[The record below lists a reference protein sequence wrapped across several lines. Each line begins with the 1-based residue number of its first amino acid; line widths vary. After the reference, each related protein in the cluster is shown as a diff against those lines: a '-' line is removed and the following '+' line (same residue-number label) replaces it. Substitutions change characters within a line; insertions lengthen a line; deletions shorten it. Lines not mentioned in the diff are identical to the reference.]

1 MNRDR
6 LLVID
11 DDAGFRSYVRRV
23 SETVG
28 YETLVTEDADDFKEK
43 VRSWRPSVIIL
54 DLQMPKV
61 DGVELLR
68 ALGETKSAAKILI
81 ASGFDEK
88 VVETAAHLAAER
100 GLAIAGALKKPVRAA
115 MLRDRLERLREVE
128 TPLLASALAHAIRTG
143 ELLLEYQPKL
153 DCKSGEIFGVE
164 ALVRW
169 QHPTRGLIPP
179 DRFIALAE
187 QNGLIHDLT
196 RWVAATAIRQTADWR
211 RSGLPIHLALN
222 ISAVNLENIELPEMI
237 VAHCAEAGLAPDAV
251 TLELTESAAMGNMAQ
266 GMDVLTRLRL
276 KGMHLSIDDFGT
288 GYSSLIQLQRLPFSE
303 IKIDKSFVM
312 KMGETRECRVLV
324 EAVIGI
330 AQRLGLFAVAEGV
343 ETAEALTALTEL
355 GCDAAQGYFISRPVR
370 PEAIAAA
377 VRNRVVVHSV

>member
-1 MNRDR
+1 VNRDR

-43 VRSWRPSVIIL
+43 VRSWHPSVIIL

-68 ALGETKSAAKILI
+68 SLGETKSAAKILI
-81 ASGFDEK
+81 ASGFDVK
-88 VVETAAHLAAER
+88 VVETAASLAAER
-100 GLAIAGALKKPVRAA
+100 GLAIAGSLHKPVRAA

-128 TPLLASALAHAIRTG
+128 TPLLASALAHAIRNN

-169 QHPTRGLIPP
+169 QHPTRGLVPP

-187 QNGLIHDLT
+187 QNALIHDLT
-196 RWVAATAIRQTADWR
+196 EWVAASAIRQAAEWR
-211 RSGLPIHLALN
+211 RQGLQLQLALN
-222 ISAVNLENIELPEMI
+222 ISALNLENIELPEMI
-237 VAHCAEAGLAPDAV
+237 VAQCDQAGLGADTV
-251 TLELTESAAMGNMAQ
+251 TLELTESAAMGNIAQ

-312 KMGETRECRVLV
+312 HMREQRECRVLV

-330 AQRLGLFAVAEGV
+330 AQRLELFAVAEGV
-343 ETAEALTALTEL
+343 ETAECLALLVEL
-355 GCDAAQGYFISRPVR
+355 GCDAAQGYFISRPAR
-370 PEAIAAA
+370 PEAVAAI
-377 VRNRVVVHSV
+377 VRNHGARLSA

>member
-11 DDAGFRSYVRRV
+11 DDAGFRSFVRRV

-28 YETLVTEDADDFKEK
+28 YETVVTEDADDFKEK

-68 ALGETKSAAKILI
+68 SLGETKSAAKILI
-81 ASGFDEK
+81 ASGFDVK
-88 VVETAAHLAAER
+88 VVETAARLAAER
-100 GLAIAGALKKPVRAA
+100 GLAIAGSLHKPVRAA
-115 MLRDRLERLREVE
+115 MLRDRLECLREVE
-128 TPLLASALAHAIRTG
+128 TPLLASALAHAIRND

-153 DCKSGEIFGVE
+153 DCKSGDIFGVE

-169 QHPTRGLIPP
+169 QHPTRGLVPP

-196 RWVAATAIRQTADWR
+196 GWVAASAISQAAEWQRQ
-211 RSGLPIHLALN
+211 GLPLQLALN
-222 ISAVNLENIELPEMI
+222 ISALNLENIELPEMI
-237 VAHCAEAGLAPDAV
+237 VAQCDKAGLATDAV
-251 TLELTESAAMGNMAQ
+251 TLELTESAAMGNIAQ

-288 GYSSLIQLQRLPFSE
+288 GYSSLVQLQRLPFSE

-312 KMGETRECRVLV
+312 HMCEKRECRVLV

-330 AQRLGLFAVAEGV
+330 AQRLELFAVAEGV
-343 ETAEALTALTEL
+343 ETAPCLALLVEL
-355 GCDAAQGYFISRPVR
+355 GCDAAQGYFICRPAR
-370 PEAIAAA
+370 PEAIAAIVKNHGA
-377 VRNRVVVHSV
+377 RRGA

>member
-28 YETLVTEDADDFKEK
+28 YETLVTEDAEDFKEK
-43 VRSWRPSVIIL
+43 VRSWHPSVIML

-81 ASGFDEK
+81 ASGFDAK

-100 GLAIAGALKKPVRAA
+100 GLAIAGSLQKPVRAA

-128 TPLLASALAHAIRTG
+128 TPLLASALAHAIRTD
-143 ELLLEYQPKL
+143 ELRLEYQPKL

-169 QHPTRGLIPP
+169 QHPTRGLVPP
-179 DRFIALAE
+179 DSFISLAE
-187 QNGLIHDLT
+187 QNALIHDLT
-196 RWVAATAIRQTADWR
+196 AWVAAAAIRQAAHWR
-211 RSGLPIHLALN
+211 REGLALQLALN
-222 ISAVNLENIELPEMI
+222 ISALNLENIELPEMI
-237 VAHCAEAGLAPDAV
+237 VARCEEAGLAPEAV
-251 TLELTESAAMGNMAQ
+251 TLELTESAAMGNIAQ

-312 KMGETRECRVLV
+312 HMGETRECRVLV
-324 EAVIGI
+324 EAVVGI

-343 ETAEALTALTEL
+343 ETAEALAALTAL

-370 PEAIAAA
+370 PDAIAALVKSRA
-377 VRNRVVVHSV
+377 AHTGA

>member
-1 MNRDR
+1 VNRDR

-11 DDAGFRSYVRRV
+11 DDAGFRSFVRRV

-28 YETLVTEDADDFKEK
+28 YETVVTGDADDFKEK
-43 VRSWRPSVIIL
+43 VRSWHPSVIIL

-61 DGVELLR
+61 DGVQLLR
-68 ALGETKSAAKILI
+68 SLGETKSAAKILI
-81 ASGFDEK
+81 ASGFDAK
-88 VVETAAHLAAER
+88 VVETVASLAAER
-100 GLAIAGALKKPVRAA
+100 GLAVAGSLHKPVRAA

-128 TPLLASALAHAIRTG
+128 TPLLASALAHAIRND

-169 QHPTRGLIPP
+169 QHPTRGLVPP

-187 QNGLIHDLT
+187 QNALIHDLT
-196 RWVAATAIRQTADWR
+196 GWVAASAIRQAAEWR
-211 RSGLPIHLALN
+211 RQGLLLQLALN
-222 ISAVNLENIELPEMI
+222 ISALNLENIELPEMI
-237 VAHCAEAGLAPDAV
+237 VTQCDKAGLATDAV
-251 TLELTESAAMGNMAQ
+251 TLELTESAAMGNIAQ

-288 GYSSLIQLQRLPFSE
+288 GYSSLVQLQRLPFSE
-303 IKIDKSFVM
+303 IKIDKSFVTHM
-312 KMGETRECRVLV
+312 REKRECRVLV

-330 AQRLGLFAVAEGV
+330 AQRLELFAVAEGV
-343 ETAEALTALTEL
+343 ETAECLALLVEL
-355 GCDAAQGYFISRPVR
+355 GCDAAQGYFICRPVL
-370 PEAIAAA
+370 PEAIAA
-377 VRNRVVVHSV
+377 VVKNHGARRGA

>member
-1 MNRDR
+1 M
-6 LLVID
+6 ID

-28 YETLVTEDADDFKEK
+28 YETVVTEDADDFKEK
-43 VRSWRPSVIIL
+43 VRSWHPSVIML

-68 ALGETKSAAKILI
+68 ALGELKSTAKILI
-81 ASGFDEK
+81 ASGFDAK
-88 VVETAAHLAAER
+88 VVDTAAHLAAER
-100 GLAIAGALKKPVRAA
+100 GLAIAGSLQKPVRAA
-115 MLRDRLERLREVE
+115 TLRDRLERLREVE
-128 TPLLASALAHAIRTG
+128 TPLLASALAHAIRSG

-153 DCKSGEIFGVE
+153 DCKTGEIFGVE

-169 QHPTRGLIPP
+169 QHPTRGLVPP

-187 QNGLIHDLT
+187 QNALIHDLT
-196 RWVAATAIRQTADWR
+196 EWVASTAIRQAALWR
-211 RSGLPIHLALN
+211 RQGLAMQLALN
-222 ISAVNLENIELPEMI
+222 VSALNLANMELPDMI
-237 VAHCAEAGLAPDAV
+237 VAQCEEVGLAADAV
-251 TLELTESAAMGNMAQ
+251 TLELTEFAAMGNIAQ

-303 IKIDKSFVM
+303 IKIDKSFVIN
-312 KMGETRECRVLV
+312 MGETRECRVLV

-330 AQRLGLFAVAEGV
+330 AQRLDLFSVAEGV
-343 ETAEALTALTEL
+343 ETAASLAVLKEL

-370 PEAIAAA
+370 PDAIAEIVKNHAA
-377 VRNRVVVHSV
+377 RRAS